1 MLVVV
6 MVICS
11 TAKVMNTFI
20 GGMTIVGFGAGI
32 CDLTALAATSELA
45 PTRKRGKY
53 VAVLVFTVVPYC
65 PSVLWGQ
72 LIAANAGWR
81 HYCALCEA
89 WAAVGLFAT
98 LAFYFPPPRVNSRGL
113 TRKQIMT
120 EVGWVGGFLTIAGMI
135 LFMAGLQWGGYQVSP
150 RSSISL
156 KPHLTEWNQ
165 YAWTSAHV
173 LVPLL
178 GAFFLASFCVWEV
191 YGAKYP
197 MFPSRLNQEP
207 KILVLTLMITFI
219 SGANFFS
226 VIMFWPT

>member
-20 GGMTIVGFGAGI
+20 GGMTIVGVGVGI
-32 CDLTALAATSELA
+32 CELTALAATSELV

-81 HYCALCEA
+81 HCGALCEA
-89 WAAVGLFAT
+89 WAVVGLFAT

-113 TRKQIMT
+113 TRMQIMS
-120 EVGWVGGFLTIAGMI
+120 EVDWVGGLLSIAGMI
-135 LFMAGLQWGGYQVSP
+135 LFMAGLQWGGYKVSP

-156 KPHLTEWNQ
+156 KPHLTERNQ

-173 LVPLL
+173 LVLLL
-178 GAFFLASFCVWEV
+178 GAFFLVSFCVREV
-191 YGAKYP
+191 YGQSTP
-197 MFPSRLNQEP
+197 SSRL
-207 KILVLTLMITFI
+207 V
-219 SGANFFS
+219 
-226 VIMFWPT
+226 